1 MKNKTY
7 FTIVQDLAVK
17 DLEMRRFREIVQP
30 NELLTAFHSFA
41 PSMGVSC
48 GLIHMPLDYGFIIQE
63 RITDGSQFNI
73 LGRPI
78 QLGRFDFKRLES
90 ALEFSYKANSSIY
103 ESITARLAKAQKLNL
118 RKSFYSMAVLSKDKQ
133 EKHQHYLE
141 TIAKLKEIVDNQPS
155 FFDFHKNVHVDF
167 AQQ

>member
-30 NELLTAFHSFA
+30 NELLIAFHSFA
-41 PSMGVSC
+41 PSMGVSG

-63 RITDGSQFNI
+63 RLTDGSQFNI

-90 ALEFSYKANSSIY
+90 ALEFAYKANSSIY
-103 ESITARLAKAQKLNL
+103 KSINARLEKAQKLNL
-118 RKSFYSMAVLSKDKQ
+118 RKTLYSLPFMSVDKQ
-133 EKHQHYLE
+133 QKHQHYLE
-141 TIAKLKEIVDNQPS
+141 TIEKLQEISSSQHD
-155 FFDFHKNVHVDF
+155 FFGFHRYVKVEF
-167 AQQ
+167 AQR

>member
-41 PSMGVSC
+41 PSMGVSG

-90 ALEFSYKANSSIY
+90 ALEFSYKANKSIY
-103 ESITARLAKAQKLNL
+103 DSINARLAIAQKLNL
-118 RKSFYSMAVLSKDKQ
+118 RKALYSMPFMPEAKQ
-133 EKHQHYLE
+133 QKHQHYLE
-141 TIAKLKEIVDNQPS
+141 TVTKLQEITDCQPD
-155 FFDFHKNVHVDF
+155 FLGFHKHVHVEF

>member
-41 PSMGVSC
+41 PSMGVSA
-48 GLIHMPLDYGFIIQE
+48 GLIQIPLNYGFIIQE
-63 RITDGSQFNI
+63 KISDGQKFNS
-73 LGRPI
+73 LGRPNY
-78 QLGRFDFKRLES
+78 LGRFDFNRLES
-90 ALEFSYKANSSIY
+90 ALEFSYKANRSIY
-103 ESITARLAKAQKLNL
+103 DGIKDRLAKAQKLNL
-118 RKSFYSMAVLSKDKQ
+118 RKAFYSMSVLSKEKQ
-133 EKHQHYLE
+133 QKHQHYLE
-141 TIAKLKEIVDNQPS
+141 TIAKLQEIGDSQPS
-155 FFDFHKNVHVDF
+155 FFDFHKHVHVEF